1 MFQGTC
7 EQTQKLATLTHVVVN
22 ILGALLLSASN
33 YTMQV
38 LASPKR
44 ADVDAA
50 HRKGNTVTIGTQ
62 SFKNLRSVGYR
73 RAVLWALLAVSS
85 IPLHLLYALII
96 RDILSRCSADSHRYN
111 SVIFPVAGED
121 TYMVAV
127 TTAEFEDGAP
137 FSLSLANRLEKA
149 YSEPLFS
156 TGSQSY
162 ETYLG
167 NNVVPLEVPMYD
179 SVGRSV
185 LSELQQMAK
194 TKELVELTQ
203 ENCIKEFIPGHE
215 RKYRNVIAVSNGARS
230 NSSVVWIYYAPPTNA
245 TGSTWMCTFGALFGT
260 YDLDPVRAYEE
271 TPARLAP
278 CDINVTLERVA
289 DWSLGLYAVKN
300 NLVISPETWT
310 VGSHPISKCFVEP
323 VDPPCALR
331 YSKGVFIIVIIANLV
346 KVLVMA
352 ITMYQHKRPA
362 LVTVGDALASF
373 LEDPDPTTQGIC
385 LGKKENF
392 FNGPWNAEPRMY
404 VISKEESLHSSGA
417 SWSQWVA
424 TSGMFVSTL
433 QKDRLQTNQRRFAIT
448 GLSATILFAIVY
460 DPKSGLEWSFGS
472 SIQPSSIKAGRGLA
486 ISPLIILAN
495 IPQLVLSID
504 YMLLNRLITSM
515 AGSREW
521 SLFAHQRKGLRTS
534 VPKGAQRSTYWLQLP
549 LKFSIPLTVASAF
562 LHYLASQSLYF
573 GSVQYYDYYDVDG
586 KRKVLED
593 YTGLGYSPTAI
604 HVLMVALLVPMA
616 AAVMW
621 GWQRNKLGIPPSG
634 FNSAVISAACHPPAE
649 EEDPHLK
656 SIQWGEVPQ
665 RGGEHEIGHCSFSSE
680 EVTMPV
686 VGREYA

>member
-1 MFQGTC
+1 
-7 EQTQKLATLTHVVVN
+7 
-22 ILGALLLSASN
+22 
-33 YTMQV
+33 
-38 LASPKR
+38 
-44 ADVDAA
+44 
-50 HRKGNTVTIGTQ
+50 
-62 SFKNLRSVGYR
+62 
-73 RAVLWALLAVSS
+73 
-85 IPLHLLYALII
+85 
-96 RDILSRCSADSHRYN
+96 
-111 SVIFPVAGED
+111 
-121 TYMVAV
+121 
-127 TTAEFEDGAP
+127 
-137 FSLSLANRLEKA
+137 
-149 YSEPLFS
+149 
-156 TGSQSY
+156 
-162 ETYLG
+162 
-167 NNVVPLEVPMYD
+167 
-179 SVGRSV
+179 
-185 LSELQQMAK
+185 MAK
-194 TKELVELTQ
+194 TKELVELTK
-203 ENCIKEFIPGHE
+203 EDCIKEYIPGHE
-215 RKYRNVIAVSNGARS
+215 RKYRNVIAVSNCARS
-230 NSSVVWIYYAPPTNA
+230 NSSIVWIYYAPPTNA

-278 CDINVTLERVA
+278 CDINVTLERVV

-300 NLVISPETWT
+300 NSVISPETWT

-331 YSKGVFIIVIIANLV
+331 YSKGVFIVVVIANLV

-352 ITMYQHKRPA
+352 MTMYQHKRPA

-373 LEDPDPTTQGIC
+373 LEDPGPTTQGIC
-385 LGKKENF
+385 LGKKEDF
-392 FNGPWNAEPRMY
+392 VDRPWNAEPRMY
-404 VISKEESLHSSGA
+404 VISKEESLRSSGA

-424 TSGMFVSTL
+424 TSGML
-433 QKDRLQTNQRRFAIT
+433 AIT

-460 DPKSGLEWSFGS
+460 DPKSGLEWSLGS
-472 SIQPSSIKAGRGLA
+472 PVQPSSIKAGRGLA
-486 ISPLIILAN
+486 TSPLIILAN
-495 IPQLVLSID
+495 MPQLVFSID

-534 VPKGAQRSTYWLQLP
+534 VQKGAQRSTYWLQLP
-549 LKFSIPLTVASAF
+549 LKFSIPLAVASAF

-586 KRKVLED
+586 KRKVLEG

-604 HVLMVALLVPMA
+604 HVLMVALLVPMV

-656 SIQWGEVPQ
+656 SVQ
-665 RGGEHEIGHCSFSSE
+665 CE
-680 EVTMPV
+680 EVTVPV

>member
-1 MFQGTC
+1 
-7 EQTQKLATLTHVVVN
+7 
-22 ILGALLLSASN
+22 
-33 YTMQV
+33 
-38 LASPKR
+38 
-44 ADVDAA
+44 
-50 HRKGNTVTIGTQ
+50 
-62 SFKNLRSVGYR
+62 
-73 RAVLWALLAVSS
+73 
-85 IPLHLLYALII
+85 
-96 RDILSRCSADSHRYN
+96 
-111 SVIFPVAGED
+111 
-121 TYMVAV
+121 
-127 TTAEFEDGAP
+127 
-137 FSLSLANRLEKA
+137 
-149 YSEPLFS
+149 
-156 TGSQSY
+156 
-162 ETYLG
+162 
-167 NNVVPLEVPMYD
+167 
-179 SVGRSV
+179 
-185 LSELQQMAK
+185 MAK

-300 NLVISPETWT
+300 NSVISPETWT

-392 FNGPWNAEPRMY
+392 VNGPWNAEPRM
-404 VISKEESLHSSGA
+404 
-417 SWSQWVA
+417 
-424 TSGMFVSTL
+424 
-433 QKDRLQTNQRRFAIT
+433 FAIT

-495 IPQLVLSID
+495 IPQLFLSID

-521 SLFAHQRKGLRTS
+521 SLFAHQKKGLRTS